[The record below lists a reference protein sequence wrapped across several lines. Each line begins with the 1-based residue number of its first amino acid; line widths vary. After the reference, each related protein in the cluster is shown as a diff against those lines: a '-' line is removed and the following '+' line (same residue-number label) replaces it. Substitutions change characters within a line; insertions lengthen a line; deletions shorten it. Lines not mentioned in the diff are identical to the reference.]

1 MGEFLGCETSVRIVV
16 LGSAAGGGFPQ
27 WNCLCPVCQLAWA
40 GDKRVKPRTQSS
52 LAISSDGEKWLLLNA
67 SPDLRQQILASH
79 QLHPRGA
86 KRQSP
91 IAAVFVTNGDVDH
104 LTGLLTLRE
113 QQSFTLFGSKATLAQ
128 VSGGLFGV
136 LNKELVHTVPVT
148 LDKPI
153 DTGLGITVTP
163 FAVPGK
169 VPLYLEGA
177 KVDIG
182 TEDESTVGL
191 EITDGTK
198 TMFYI
203 PGCAEVTPKV
213 QERIKGADLLFFDG
227 TTFTDDEMVQL
238 GLSPKTAYRM
248 GHVAMSG
255 ENGSLSRLADLGI
268 GRKIYVHINNTNPA
282 LIEDSPERK
291 SVEKAGWDVSY
302 DGMEVTL

>member
-1 MGEFLGCETSVRIVV
+1 VRVVV

-67 SPDLRQQILASH
+67 SPDLRQQILASP

-104 LTGLLTLRE
+104 LTGLVTLRE
-113 QQSFTLFGSKATLAQ
+113 QQPFTIYGSERTL
-128 VSGGLFGV
+128 GLTHESVFGV
-136 LNKELVHTVPVT
+136 LNKDLVKSVPVE
-148 LDKPI
+148 LEKPVEV
-153 DTGLGITVTP
+153 LGFKITP

-169 VPLYLEGA
+169 VPLWLERGQVA
-177 KVDIG
+177 IG

-191 EITDGTK
+191 EILEGRK
-198 TMFYI
+198 RFYYI
-203 PGCAEVTPKV
+203 PGCAEVTPKI
-213 QERIKGADLLFFDG
+213 QDRIKGADLLFFDG
-227 TTFTDDEMVQL
+227 TTFTDDEMVKL
-238 GLSPKTAYRM
+238 GLSPKTAHRM

-255 ENGSLSRLADLGI
+255 ETGSLKRLADLGI

-282 LIEDSPERK
+282 LIEDSPERQ
-291 SVEKAGWDVSY
+291 SIEKAGWDVSY